1 MLQIIRAPSG
11 GWERDPVTG
20 DRGRQL
26 WHNVRGR
33 RTLTN
38 YGRNLPALRNWE
50 DVVVH
55 IPVIERQMGPAAA
68 DRPFDARAKNTYY
81 PVSEETVPGML
92 AQLMAGLV
100 PPNTLANMM
109 AFPPGFRAWVMVQ
122 LTGGIGGEIDRGSDR
137 VWDYDPTGAWHMSVQ
152 SVNAAGQ
159 LQTRLPDRPMA
170 GTVLVYDDIQYH
182 WHLSKTA
189 YSESDGLY
197 LCHGQGFSGRS
208 RE

>member
-11 GWERDPVTG
+11 GWERDAAG
-20 DRGRQL
+20 NRGRQL

-81 PVSEETVPGML
+81 HISEETGCSECWL
-92 AQLMAGLV
+92 ARWWYFVKYGG
-100 PPNTLANMM
+100 
-109 AFPPGFRAWVMVQ
+109 FPAW
-122 LTGGIGGEIDRGSDR
+122 L
-137 VWDYDPTGAWHMSVQ
+137 
-152 SVNAAGQ
+152 
-159 LQTRLPDRPMA
+159 
-170 GTVLVYDDIQYH
+170 
-182 WHLSKTA
+182 
-189 YSESDGLY
+189 
-197 LCHGQGFSGRS
+197 
-208 RE
+208 

>member
-1 MLQIIRAPSG
+1 M
-11 GWERDPVTG
+11 
-20 DRGRQL
+20 
-26 WHNVRGR
+26 
-33 RTLTN
+33 
-38 YGRNLPALRNWE
+38 RNWE

-122 LTGGIGGEIDRGSDR
+122 LRAVLGVRLTEGVTESGTTTPPGHGICRCK
-137 VWDYDPTGAWHMSVQ
+137 V
-152 SVNAAGQ
+152 
-159 LQTRLPDRPMA
+159 
-170 GTVLVYDDIQYH
+170 
-182 WHLSKTA
+182 
-189 YSESDGLY
+189 
-197 LCHGQGFSGRS
+197 
-208 RE
+208 